1 MRTRWLVLA
10 GLVSFVL
17 VVATAASRVE
27 YGGAGGQGACPE
39 RVWSSLVGGRDDG
52 PLESACTLA
61 AQERMFRVAAALMG
75 LVLISGL
82 LNRRQ

>member
-1 MRTRWLVLA
+1 MRTRWLVLCA
-10 GLVSFVL
+10 VVSLVL
-17 VVATAASRVE
+17 IVATAVSRVE
-27 YGGAGGQGACPE
+27 LAGAGGPVPCPE
-39 RVWSSLVGGRDDG
+39 RVWSSLVAGADDG
-52 PLESACTLA
+52 SLEQACTLA

>member
-1 MRTRWLVLA
+1 MRTRWLVLCA
-10 GLVSFVL
+10 LVSFVL

-27 YGGAGGQGACPE
+27 YSGADGPVACPE
-39 RVWSSLVGGRDDG
+39 RVWSSLVGAGDDDAV
-52 PLESACTLA
+52 EQACTVA
-61 AQERMFRVAAALMG
+61 AQVRMFQVSAALMG